1 MAMHRVLEISCY
13 SVSCALRAEK
23 AGADRVE
30 LCAGRLEGG
39 TTPAYGSLISARD
52 QLTIPVFPILRPRG
66 GDFCYSQQEFE
77 EMKSDLSLMRELGYP
92 GVVLGMLNENGGL
105 DSARMQTLLGLAGT
119 MEITFHRAFDM
130 CADPMLMLQQLTDL
144 GVSRILTSGQ
154 RDTAELGLPLLQT
167 LWAKTVNTHGP
178 IILPG
183 SGIRL
188 GNMQTFIQAGA
199 HEIHSSASHT
209 VPSPMRYHQPGVNMS
224 RDSGADEFAR
234 VEVDPDAVSQMKARL
249 SAIMP

>member
-1 MAMHRVLEISCY
+1 MLMHRILEISCY
-13 SVSCALRAEK
+13 SVSCALQAEK

-92 GVVLGMLNENGGL
+92 GVVLGMLNENGEL
-105 DSARMQTLLGLAGT
+105 DSVRIQTLLGLAGT

-130 CADPMLMLQQLTDL
+130 CADPLLMLQQLTDL

-154 RDTAELGLPLLQT
+154 RDTAELGLPLLQI
-167 LWAKTVNTHGP
+167 LWEQTAKTNGP

-188 GNMQTFIQAGA
+188 NNIHTFIQAGA
-199 HEIHSSASHT
+199 SEIHSSASHA

-224 RDSGADEFAR
+224 RDSGADEFMR
-234 VEVDPDAVSQMKARL
+234 IEVDPYTVRQMKMCL
-249 SAIMP
+249 LENMS